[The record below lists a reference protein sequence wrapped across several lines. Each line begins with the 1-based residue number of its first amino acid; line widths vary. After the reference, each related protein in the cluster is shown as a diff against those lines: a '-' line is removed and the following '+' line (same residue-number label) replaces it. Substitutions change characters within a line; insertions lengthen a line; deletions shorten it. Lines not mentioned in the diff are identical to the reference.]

1 MANSPQ
7 DAAPESSN
15 YAEFVQLLVSHEPR
29 LRSFL
34 RALLP
39 DWSDVDEVLQETSLV
54 AWQKFGRFERGTS
67 FMAWI
72 ASIARFEAL
81 EYLRQRGRARRV
93 FSPEVMALLADEAV
107 ARTEP
112 FEHERRALERCLDK
126 LADTQRELLLLS
138 YRPGARF
145 REVAAQA
152 GRTVQGHY
160 KTIQRL
166 RVRLLECIQQEL
178 KEEAV

>member
-1 MANSPQ
+1 MATSLQ
-7 DAAPESSN
+7 DPAPENSG
-15 YAEFVQLLVSHEPR
+15 YTEFVQLLVSHEPR
-29 LRSFL
+29 LRAFL
-34 RALLP
+34 RTLLP
-39 DWSDVDEVLQETSLV
+39 DWSDVDEVLQETSLI

-93 FSPEVMALLADEAV
+93 FSPEVMTLLADEAI

-112 FEHERRALERCLDK
+112 FEHERHALERCLEK
-126 LADTQRELLLLS
+126 LGNTQRELLLLS

-145 REVAAQA
+145 REVAMQA
-152 GRTVQGHY
+152 GRTVQGYY
-160 KTIQRL
+160 KTIQRV
-166 RVRLLECIQQEL
+166 RVRLLDCIRQEL